1 MLGAGQRTILAALL
15 LHANASVSCDRL
27 TDRVWDVPPTGA
39 RAALHAQVKR
49 LRTTLGPTVGPRL
62 LTVGSSYLIEVGP
75 GELDVDRFRAEQR
88 RGRDA
93 GAVGRWSEAVDAYT
107 AALALWRGEPL
118 ADVPGTGRRDEDTA
132 DLLELR
138 WQTVVDR
145 VSALL
150 DLGRPGET
158 IAELRSLIA
167 AEPLRETPYRLL
179 MTALYRT
186 GRAAESLRVY
196 QDLRRLLIEELGAE
210 PSADTREVHAR
221 ILDGEPLPPT
231 QHPETALAL
240 GHATEAPA
248 PAPRQLPAKARNF
261 VGRRQELDQ
270 LLELAHA
277 AAAEAANNG
286 TVVISAIDGMAG
298 VGKSTLAVHSTHAAA
313 ELFPDGQL
321 YLDLRGHTPGV
332 EPLDAETALEHL
344 LRSLGVPHS
353 GIPGGADARAALFR
367 ERLAGTR
374 TLILLD
380 DARNSAQ
387 VRPLIPGH
395 AGCLLLVT
403 SRRRLTGLD
412 DAHQVEVAILPE
424 AEAVALVRQVAGPG
438 RIAEDHPGLAETIAL
453 CGRLP
458 LALRIIGARLRHHP
472 LLELDDVLADLRNER
487 DRLGFLHDDDR
498 DIRSVFHSSFR
509 WMPAAE
515 QRMFTLL
522 GLVPGV
528 DADAYAAASLAGL
541 ALPAARALL
550 CSLAEYNLVAEA
562 APGRFRFHD
571 LLALHARELAEAL
584 EPGERDDAVD
594 RLFAY
599 YRTAALGADQ
609 HVTRKRRSMGVD
621 GAGSLMGETASA
633 VGPRAASVPVPLP
646 RVSGVTEAI
655 EWLRKER
662 VNLLAAVDYAAEHSR
677 TRDVVALT
685 AGLAGLLR
693 RDGPR
698 EMGMTRHLA
707 AAQAAHDD
715 GDQAGEADALL
726 EASKSGQLAG
736 DFARSQL
743 VGSQALAL
751 YRALGDPYGQLA
763 ALAQIG
769 RAEIVSGRVRLAAH
783 TLRTALAGFEK
794 LGDAQGQADALWN
807 LARIGRLS
815 GTFAEAEQLCR
826 RALALYGEV
835 GDLNGKAQATLELG
849 RIRECFGDLATA
861 AEHYQTAAS
870 AFHDTGSHNTE
881 SSALFELG
889 RMRRAAGRRGEARE
903 YMERA
908 VTLAR
913 TYCTPVNVSTAL
925 RELADLSLAENSIPE
940 AIGLLEQAL
949 SICLTARYPN
959 GEANTRH
966 VLGRALMAAGEI
978 RAADSHLR
986 QALTLAR
993 KVGSAFLEAE
1003 VLTTLGTLAMTTGD
1017 NDEGL
1022 RQLNESLTIARG
1034 MNAPHVEAR
1043 ALEAR
1048 GGSLLNSGAADDRAE
1063 GLADLR
1069 QAVEI
1074 FRRIGFVERE
1084 QAVDALIRAAGGGT
1098 AG

>member
-1 MLGAGQRTILAALL
+1 MGTSFEILGPLRVTVDETPVYVLGAGQRTILAALL

-240 GHATEAPA
+240 GHATEAPPRA
-248 PAPRQLPAKARNF
+248 PTAPGQSPQLRRPATGTGPAARTRAR
-261 VGRRQELDQ
+261 GRRRGREQRHRGDLRDRRHGRGREVHARRAQ
-270 LLELAHA
+270 HPRRRRAVPRRPAVPGPARAHA
-277 AAAEAANNG
+277 
-286 TVVISAIDGMAG
+286 
-298 VGKSTLAVHSTHAAA
+298 
-313 ELFPDGQL
+313 
-321 YLDLRGHTPGV
+321 R
-332 EPLDAETALEHL
+332 
-344 LRSLGVPHS
+344 R
-353 GIPGGADARAALFR
+353 RAAGR
-367 ERLAGTR
+367 RDRPGTPAALAR
-374 TLILLD
+374 
-380 DARNSAQ
+380 
-387 VRPLIPGH
+387 RPALRHPRGRGRAGRAVPRAAGRYQDPDPPRRRPQLRAGKALIPGH

-685 AGLAGLLR
+685 AAWPACCAG
-693 RDGPR
+693 
-698 EMGMTRHLA
+698 
-707 AAQAAHDD
+707 
-715 GDQAGEADALL
+715 
-726 EASKSGQLAG
+726 
-736 DFARSQL
+736 
-743 VGSQALAL
+743 
-751 YRALGDPYGQLA
+751 
-763 ALAQIG
+763 
-769 RAEIVSGRVRLAAH
+769 
-783 TLRTALAGFEK
+783 
-794 LGDAQGQADALWN
+794 
-807 LARIGRLS
+807 
-815 GTFAEAEQLCR
+815 
-826 RALALYGEV
+826 
-835 GDLNGKAQATLELG
+835 
-849 RIRECFGDLATA
+849 
-861 AEHYQTAAS
+861 
-870 AFHDTGSHNTE
+870 
-881 SSALFELG
+881 
-889 RMRRAAGRRGEARE
+889 
-903 YMERA
+903 
-908 VTLAR
+908 
-913 TYCTPVNVSTAL
+913 
-925 RELADLSLAENSIPE
+925 
-940 AIGLLEQAL
+940 
-949 SICLTARYPN
+949 TARAKW
-959 GEANTRH
+959 G
-966 VLGRALMAAGEI
+966 
-978 RAADSHLR
+978 
-986 QALTLAR
+986 
-993 KVGSAFLEAE
+993 
-1003 VLTTLGTLAMTTGD
+1003 
-1017 NDEGL
+1017 
-1022 RQLNESLTIARG
+1022 
-1034 MNAPHVEAR
+1034 
-1043 ALEAR
+1043 
-1048 GGSLLNSGAADDRAE
+1048 
-1063 GLADLR
+1063 
-1069 QAVEI
+1069 
-1074 FRRIGFVERE
+1074 
-1084 QAVDALIRAAGGGT
+1084 
-1098 AG
+1098 